1 MDRKT
6 DIGKDVEE
14 KTTGNIRIV
23 IADDHPMYR
32 DGLAHILGSEPNIEI
47 VGAGENAQQAVHLA
61 QLLMPDII
69 LLDISMPGSGIEA
82 AGVIAKTC
90 PVIKIVMLTVSERED
105 DVMRSLNAGACGYI
119 LKGIDGDELIG
130 IVNGVHR
137 GESYVSPGLAA
148 RMFSESKQKPLKE
161 DSIHDVFSELT
172 AREEQ
177 VLENISQGLSNK
189 EIGNELDI
197 TEKTVKHYVTNVLQK
212 LQVRN
217 RVEAALAAQ
226 KRVFAVHERVFN
238 DIAADKGIH
247 H

>member
-1 MDRKT
+1 MDQKT
-6 DIGKDVEE
+6 DIGKDFEIQP
-14 KTTGNIRIV
+14 TGNIRIV

-32 DGLAHILGSEPNIEI
+32 DGVAHTLSSQPNIEI
-47 VGAGENAQQAVHLA
+47 VGEGDNAQHAVQLA

-69 LLDISMPGSGIEA
+69 MLDISMPGSGIEA

-90 PVIKIVMLTVSERED
+90 PVVKIVMLTVSERED
-105 DVMRSLNAGACGYI
+105 DVMRSLNAGASGYI
-119 LKGIDGDELIG
+119 LKGIGGDDLIEIILG
-130 IVNGVHR
+130 VNR

-148 RMFSESKQKPLKE
+148 RMLSESKQKPHE
-161 DSIHDVFSELT
+161 EASIHDVFPELT

-177 VLENISQGLSNK
+177 VLENISRGLSNK
-189 EIGNELDI
+189 EIGSELAI

-226 KRVFAVHERVFN
+226 KRAFAVHESVFQ
-238 DIAADKGIH
+238 DITADKRIH